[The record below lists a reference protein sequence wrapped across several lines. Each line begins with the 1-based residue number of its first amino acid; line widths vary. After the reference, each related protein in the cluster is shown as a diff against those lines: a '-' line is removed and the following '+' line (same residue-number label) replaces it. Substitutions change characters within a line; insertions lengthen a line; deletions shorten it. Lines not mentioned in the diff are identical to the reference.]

1 MNQFPAPAAP
11 AGVALPPDAAN
22 AVPALSTQPAQQA
35 RRRRRPRAL
44 RPALALVVFPVL
56 LIAAWALLP
65 GLFTSQDPISGI
77 PQDKFQAP
85 GAAHWFGTDH
95 LGRDVFA
102 RVVHGTSQTFL
113 TAGLA
118 VLIGLVAGTLIGVI
132 AATAGRAADAV
143 TMRLVDVLL
152 SVPGFLIALIIVT
165 ASAPGPVS
173 LGIGVGIAAI
183 ASFARVVRA
192 EVLRVRNLEF
202 VEAAF
207 LTGGT
212 YWSVLRRHL
221 LPNAAGPV
229 LSLIAVDL
237 GAAILVVSSL
247 GFLGF
252 GSPPPEPEWGLLI
265 AEGRQYLGTAWWM
278 TTLPGLV
285 IVTTVVLL
293 AAVGRQLL
301 KSFRF

>member
-1 MNQFPAPAAP
+1 MTSLLPPAPIAGAGLASGPADLPAAP
-11 AGVALPPDAAN
+11 
-22 AVPALSTQPAQQA
+22 A
-35 RRRRRPRAL
+35 RRRRRPGV
-44 RPALALVVFPVL
+44 RPALALTLLPVL
-56 LIAAWALLP
+56 LIAAWALFP
-65 GLFTSQDPISGI
+65 GLFTGQDPISGI
-77 PQDKFQAP
+77 PQEKFQAP
-85 GAAHWFGTDH
+85 TGEHWFGTDH

-118 VLIGLVAGTLIGVI
+118 VLIGLVAGTLIGVL
-132 AATAGRAADAV
+132 AATGGRAADAV

-152 SVPGFLIALIIVT
+152 AVPGFLIALIIVT

-173 LGIGVGIAAI
+173 LGLGVGIAAI
-183 ASFARVVRA
+183 ASFARVVRG

-212 YWSVLRRHL
+212 YWTVLRRHL

-229 LSLIAVDL
+229 LSLVAVDL

-252 GSPPPEPEWGLLI
+252 GAPPPEPEWGLLI

>member
-1 MNQFPAPAAP
+1 MTSLLPSAAPAGAALPPGPAAPPAAP
-11 AGVALPPDAAN
+11 A
-22 AVPALSTQPAQQA
+22 
-35 RRRRRPRAL
+35 RRRRPGLSAT
-44 RPALALVVFPVL
+44 LALTLLPVL
-56 LIAAWALLP
+56 LIAAWALFP
-65 GLFTSQDPISGI
+65 GLFTGQDPISGI
-77 PQDKFQAP
+77 PQEKFQSP
-85 GAAHWFGTDH
+85 TPEHWFGTDH

-118 VLIGLVAGTLIGVI
+118 VLIGLVAGTLIGVL
-132 AATAGRAADAV
+132 AATGGRAADTV

-152 SVPGFLIALIIVT
+152 AVPGFLIALIIVT

-212 YWSVLRRHL
+212 YWTVLRRHL

-229 LSLIAVDL
+229 LSLVAVDL

-252 GSPPPEPEWGLLI
+252 GAPPPEPEWGLLI

-285 IVTTVVLL
+285 IVSAVVML

-301 KSFRF
+301 KSLRF

>member
-1 MNQFPAPAAP
+1 MTSISPSAVRADAAPPAAQPAPLASP
-11 AGVALPPDAAN
+11 
-22 AVPALSTQPAQQA
+22 A
-35 RRRRRPRAL
+35 RRRRRPGF
-44 RPALALVVFPVL
+44 RPALALALLPVL
-56 LIAAWALLP
+56 LIAAWATFP
-65 GLFTSQDPISGI
+65 GLFTGQDPISGI
-77 PQDKFQAP
+77 PQEKFLAP
-85 GAAHWFGTDH
+85 SAAHWFGTDH

-102 RVVHGTSQTFL
+102 RVVYGTSQTFL

-118 VLIGLVAGTLIGVI
+118 VLIGLVAGTVIGVL

-152 SVPGFLIALIIVT
+152 AVPGFLIALIIVT

-173 LGIGVGIAAI
+173 LGLGVGIAAI

-229 LSLIAVDL
+229 LSLVAVDL

-252 GSPPPEPEWGLLI
+252 GAPPPEPEWGLLI

-278 TTLPGLV
+278 TSLPGLV
-285 IVTTVVLL
+285 IVATVVLL

-301 KSFRF
+301 KSLRF

>member
-1 MNQFPAPAAP
+1 MTSLLPPAPIAGAALASGPTDLPAAP
-11 AGVALPPDAAN
+11 
-22 AVPALSTQPAQQA
+22 A
-35 RRRRRPRAL
+35 RRRRRPGF
-44 RPALALVVFPVL
+44 RPTLALILLPVL
-56 LIAAWALLP
+56 LIAAWALSP
-65 GLFTSQDPISGI
+65 GLFTGQDPISGI
-77 PQDKFQAP
+77 PQEKFQAP
-85 GAAHWFGTDH
+85 TAEHWFGTDH

-118 VLIGLVAGTLIGVI
+118 VLIGLVAGTLIGVL
-132 AATAGRAADAV
+132 AATGGRAADAV

-152 SVPGFLIALIIVT
+152 AVPGFLIALIIVT

-173 LGIGVGIAAI
+173 LGLGVGI

-212 YWSVLRRHL
+212 YWTVLRRHL

-229 LSLIAVDL
+229 LSLVAVDL

-252 GSPPPEPEWGLLI
+252 GAPPPEPEWGLLI